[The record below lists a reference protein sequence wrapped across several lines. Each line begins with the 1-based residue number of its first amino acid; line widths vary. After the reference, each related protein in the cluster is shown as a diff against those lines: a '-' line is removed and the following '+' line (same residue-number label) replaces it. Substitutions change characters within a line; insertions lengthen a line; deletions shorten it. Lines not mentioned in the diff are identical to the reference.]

1 MVVALAAA
9 AVRGRGT
16 IRRGERGGGV
26 RGEGRGEG
34 KGEREEGVGKREGG
48 EERAESGERR
58 AESGEVR
65 GARGGESRAQDGG
78 PPALAVPRRRSPEDL
93 SQPPA
98 GQASGQAVPVV
109 LAAVAVRGRA
119 THAGGRGEEKVGG

>member
-1 MVVALAAA
+1 M
-9 AVRGRGT
+9 RGRGT

-48 EERAESGERR
+48 EEGRGKRGGESGERR
-58 AESGEVR
+58 AER
-65 GARGGESRAQDGG
+65 GVESRAQDSG

-119 THAGGRGEEKVGG
+119 THAVERGEEKVGG

>member
-48 EERAESGERR
+48 EEGRGKSGGESGERR
-58 AESGEVR
+58 AER
-65 GARGGESRAQDGG
+65 GVESRAQDGG

-119 THAGGRGEEKVGG
+119 THAVERGEEKVGG

>member
-1 MVVALAAA
+1 M
-9 AVRGRGT
+9 RGRGT

-48 EERAESGERR
+48 EEGRGKRGGESGEQRAESGERR
-58 AESGEVR
+58 GE
-65 GARGGESRAQDGG
+65 RGGESRAQDGG

-119 THAGGRGEEKVGG
+119 THAVERGEEKVGG